1 MKNLTLLLLMA
12 CLCAKAQNATD
23 VYLFDMVSKGG
34 QINISSGI
42 NVSKR
47 KGYDNQ
53 PFFHPSKPLLYF
65 ASDQGGQTEIMVFDL
80 KTGQLSR
87 LTNTPESEYSPTVT
101 PDGNQISCIVMREN
115 KSQDLGLY
123 ESSGAFVRTLINDL
137 TVGYHAWLNEDNLF
151 LFVLGNPQTL
161 QHYNL
166 KTGTSKVIA
175 TSIGR
180 SLHKVPGEQAI
191 SFIDRSG
198 GVHGKINKV
207 KEDGSVEFL
216 TNSVSTQDDI
226 CWLPDGRLLSSNGLN
241 ILMFNPK
248 SPRNWQPTNGP
259 TLKNISRIAVSPN
272 GKKLAVVVEE

>member
-1 MKNLTLLLLMA
+1 MKKLIALLILVRFYA
-12 CLCAKAQNATD
+12 AAQNPTD
-23 VYLFDMVSKGG
+23 IFLFDIVDKGG
-34 QINISSGI
+34 QVNISSGI
-42 NVSKR
+42 NVSKH

-53 PFFHPSKPLLYF
+53 PFFHPNKPLLYF
-65 ASDQGGQTEIMVFDL
+65 SSENGGQTDIMAFDL

-101 PDGNQISCIVMREN
+101 PGGEQISCIVMREN
-115 KSQDLGLY
+115 KSQDLGIFEANGVY
-123 ESSGAFVRTLINDL
+123 SRTLINNL

-151 LFVLGNPQTL
+151 LFVLGSPQTL

-166 KTGTSKVIA
+166 KTGTSKLIA
-175 TSIGR
+175 SSIGR

-207 KEDGSVEFL
+207 KEDGSVEFI

-226 CWLPDGRLLSSNGLN
+226 CWLPDGRLLSSNGLH

-248 SPRNWQPTNGP
+248 KPRNWQPTNGP